1 MANVAVVTKANALTM
16 KENVINHFLEVIA
29 ENENDL
35 QQMLDTVIWESENKL
50 YENHGR
56 HKE

>member
-1 MANVAVVTKANALTM
+1 M